1 MARFSFSSSLSL
13 SLSLAH
19 TRHVRVPERCC
30 SSSCCILI
38 QDGVAGATYADGDRA
53 SRLGHLGLIIM
64 QQVPSMYRYKI
75 NPVHACRWS
84 AVPSAGGRKKKRE
97 GLPSPAPQPS
107 RRKNVPASANSLTRV
122 RFFKDSTLLG
132 SCRSSIAV
140 VLVTATHPS
149 PFSSSS
155 WTLAS
160 LAFIES
166 GVRMRP
172 RPRRPLKKELFVN
185 ENHATL
191 CPIFVY
197 TRSPRSSC
205 FISAPIPCAKPRKS
219 RRRFPTSN
227 RLAFVPLSSSAFS
240 PAPWDISWRGH
251 GRRAPLCPRAGGFVA
266 WSPCLLPLL
275 PWTARQRADTWK

>member
-1 MARFSFSSSLSL
+1 M
-13 SLSLAH
+13 
-19 TRHVRVPERCC
+19 VP
-30 SSSCCILI
+30 
-38 QDGVAGATYADGDRA
+38 
-53 SRLGHLGLIIM
+53 
-64 QQVPSMYRYKI
+64 
-75 NPVHACRWS
+75 
-84 AVPSAGGRKKKRE
+84 
-97 GLPSPAPQPS
+97 
-107 RRKNVPASANSLTRV
+107 
-122 RFFKDSTLLG
+122 
-132 SCRSSIAV
+132 
-140 VLVTATHPS
+140 VTATHPS
-149 PFSSSS
+149 TFSSSS

-160 LAFIES
+160 LAFVES

-185 ENHATL
+185 K
-191 CPIFVY
+191 
-197 TRSPRSSC
+197 SC
-205 FISAPIPCAKPRKS
+205 HSLPDIRLHKEPPLVVFISAPIPCAKPRKS